1 MGTGN
6 QTFSSDFILLGLFS
20 SWTSLV
26 FFSFIVIT
34 FIATVTENTV
44 IILLVSRDSRL
55 YTPMYFLLRHLSFID
70 ILHSSNIVPQIVTD
84 FLSGSRTISFVVC
97 GFQIFP
103 SLILLGGECLLLV
116 SMSDD
121 RYVAICHPLRY
132 PILMNDDVSLLMATG
147 CWFFGTVN
155 SIVHAAYALHFSF
168 CGLRAIGHFF
178 CEVPAMLK
186 LSCLDTTHY
195 EWGVYVS
202 GIIFLLTP
210 FSLIFASYVQILFTV
225 LQMKSP
231 EAQKKSFSTSSVHMI
246 VVIMYYGP
254 LIFTYVRPK
263 SYHLP
268 GEDKLLAVRCT
279 ILTPTLNPLIYS
291 FWNKDVL
298 DAMKSMLKSNFLH
311 KNSRKNYWSVYCLY
325 FHNQYLED
333 NYY

>member
-34 FIATVTENTV
+34 FIVIVTENTV
-44 IILLVSRDSRL
+44 IILLVCRDSRL
-55 YTPMYFLLRHLSFID
+55 HTPMYFLLRHLSFMD

-84 FLSGSRTISFVVC
+84 FLSGSRTISFAGC

-103 SLILLGGECLLLV
+103 SLTFLGGECLLLV
-116 SMSDD
+116 PMSDD
-121 RYVAICHPLRY
+121 HCVAICHPLCY

-147 CWFFGTVN
+147 CWFVGTVS
-155 SIVHAAYALHFSF
+155 SIVHTAYALHFSF
-168 CGLRAIGHFF
+168 CGSRAIAHFF

-186 LSCLDTTHY
+186 LSCVDTTHY

-210 FSLIFASYVQILFTV
+210 CSLIFASYIQILLTV

-254 LIFTYVRPK
+254 LIFTHMRPK

-268 GEDKLLAVRCT
+268 DQDKLLAIFYT
-279 ILTPTLNPLIYS
+279 ILTPTHTQPTHLQL
-291 FWNKDVL
+291 
-298 DAMKSMLKSNFLH
+298 LK
-311 KNSRKNYWSVYCLY
+311 
-325 FHNQYLED
+325 
-333 NYY
+333 